1 MSKVTII
8 DYGHGNANSIKLA
21 LSSLGVNSTYSHE
34 AKDVD
39 SADFLIL
46 PGVGHHASAMK
57 SLQEHQLTDALNRA
71 ALERKIPTLGI
82 CLGMQI
88 MTRSSE
94 EGGQPGLGW
103 VDAETKRIVPAN
115 KTRYKVPHVG
125 WNVLNAV
132 SKDKASTC
140 AVLEGIELENEP
152 FYFCH
157 SYAVKTVT
165 GASSASVFRYDQEYV
180 AVFEQGNVVGV
191 QFHPEKSHDAGARLL
206 SNFLKLERKN

>member
-1 MSKVTII
+1 MIKVTII

-21 LSSLGVNSTYSHE
+21 LSSLGVNSTYSRE

-57 SLQEHQLTDALNRA
+57 SLRDNNLNEALTRA
-71 ALERKIPTLGI
+71 AMERKIPTLGI

-94 EGGQPGLGW
+94 EGGQAGLGW
-103 VDAETKRIVPAN
+103 IDAVTEKIVPAN
-115 KTRYKVPHVG
+115 RSIHKVPHVG
-125 WNVLNAV
+125 WNVLNKGAGT
-132 SKDKASTC
+132 S
-140 AVLEGIELENEP
+140 VLKGIDVEAEP

-157 SYAVKTVT
+157 SFAMKTVA
-165 GASSASVFRYDQEYV
+165 GANSTSIFRYDREYV
-180 AVFEQGNVVGV
+180 GVFEQDNIVGV
-191 QFHPEKSHDAGARLL
+191 QFHPEKSQEAGARLL
-206 SNFLKLERKN
+206 SNFLRLES